1 MQKKSSQNSGSPA
14 GGILLKILD
23 LNSEVSIKNWIKES
37 LGYTDPEL
45 SNESI
50 KLALEGIL
58 RDPLFLTIEP
68 NKKNAYMAKINELIE
83 KL

>member
-1 MQKKSSQNSGSPA
+1 MQKKSNQNSGSPV

-23 LNSEVSIKNWIKES
+23 LNSEISIKNWIKES
-37 LGYTDPEL
+37 LNYTDPEL

-50 KLALEGIL
+50 EIALEGIL
-58 RDPLFLTIEP
+58 RDPLFLKIEP
-68 NKKNAYMAKINELIE
+68 NKKNIYIAKINELIE